1 MVVPYLA
8 SCRLHAFGIQ
18 PYRYLAAGLA
28 SNAALEHQRNVLL
41 AFFGRDH
48 SLVILLADDLVSPL
62 DTPRADPT
70 SGLDA
75 VVRYFHL
82 FSQIHDVLMRHF
94 PQNQR

>member
-1 MVVPYLA
+1 MVVPYLP

-48 SLVILLADDLVSPL
+48 SLVILLADDLVSPW
-62 DTPRADPT
+62 DTAGADPT
-70 SGLDA
+70 IGLDA

-82 FSQIHDVLMRHF
+82 LSQMHDVLMRHLTR
-94 PQNQR
+94 NKR